1 MPKIDLQESETIEF
15 KRQWTDKALEDLHG
29 PHSSVLRNPLLAQ
42 TFYFAGLV
50 ERWGTGTIR
59 IIELCRQQGLLEPL
73 FQNQQGGFL
82 VTFFKNPYTP

>member
-1 MPKIDLQESETIEF
+1 LLH
-15 KRQWTDKALEDLHG
+15 KAAFVPDEC
-29 PHSSVLRNPLLAQ
+29 RLLDEWNLSRLGDPGQPQ

-59 IIELCRQQGLLEPL
+59 IIELCRQQGLLEPQ